1 MTDKQVHLPASGI
14 SKEVILAEMQTARSR
29 DVDWRDGRVFSL
41 VFKVNDDVTGLLK
54 DAYGM
59 FFSENGLN
67 PTAFPSLRRFE
78 TEVIAMVGN
87 LLGGQG
93 TAAGNMTTGGTES
106 ILMAMLTAREW
117 GRATRPKIK
126 QPEVVLPSS
135 AHPAFDKAAHYFGL
149 KLVRVPVGD
158 DLRADVAAM
167 RRAVNM
173 DTVLVV
179 GSAPSYPHG
188 VVDPIAE
195 IAALAQECKLLCHV
209 DACVGGMMLPFVRR
223 LGYPVPDFDFTVP
236 GVTSIS
242 VDLHKYGYAAK
253 GASVILYRD
262 KALRRYQLF
271 ATTDW
276 AGGIY
281 ASPTMTGTRP
291 GGAIAAAWAIMNYLG
306 ERGYLQIAAEVMRTT
321 VRLRD
326 GVNAIDGLRIL
337 GNPPMSVMAIASD
350 RDNVYEIGDE
360 MSVRGWQLDR
370 QQFPPTLHLT
380 VNYAHT
386 AVANAFL
393 MDLAQSVM
401 AARQP
406 SLRRSGSEAAVKAA
420 RGAARF
426 LPDRLVSGLTA
437 RSSALFGGEGGLPQR
452 SAAMYGM
459 MGTLPNRGDLHELVL
474 DLLSSFTES

>member
-1 MTDKQVHLPASGI
+1 MRPRAH
-14 SKEVILAEMQTARSR
+14 RS
-29 DVDWRDGRVFSL
+29 FS
-41 VFKVNDDVTGLLK
+41 T
-54 DAYGM
+54 
-59 FFSENGLN
+59 
-67 PTAFPSLRRFE
+67 
-78 TEVIAMVGN
+78 
-87 LLGGQG
+87 
-93 TAAGNMTTGGTES
+93 
-106 ILMAMLTAREW
+106 
-117 GRATRPKIK
+117 ATRRC
-126 QPEVVLPSS
+126 
-135 AHPAFDKAAHYFGL
+135 AA
-149 KLVRVPVGD
+149 
-158 DLRADVAAM
+158 
-167 RRAVNM
+167 
-173 DTVLVV
+173 
-179 GSAPSYPHG
+179 
-188 VVDPIAE
+188 
-195 IAALAQECKLLCHV
+195 
-209 DACVGGMMLPFVRR
+209 
-223 LGYPVPDFDFTVP
+223 
-236 GVTSIS
+236 TSF
-242 VDLHKYGYAAK
+242 
-253 GASVILYRD
+253 
-262 KALRRYQLF
+262 F

-360 MSVRGWQLDR
+360 MSVRGWHLDR

-386 AVANAFL
+386 AVADAFL
-393 MDLAQSVM
+393 MDLAQSVI

-406 SLRRSGSEAAVKAA
+406 SLRRTGSEAAVKAA